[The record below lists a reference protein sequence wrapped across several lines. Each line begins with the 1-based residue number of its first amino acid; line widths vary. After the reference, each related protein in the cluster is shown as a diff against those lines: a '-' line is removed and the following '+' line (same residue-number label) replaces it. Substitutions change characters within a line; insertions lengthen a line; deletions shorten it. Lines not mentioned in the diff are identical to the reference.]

1 MSCPKST
8 APVNIPTVGN
18 ECSLKCNF
26 SHNYPSSELNV
37 TNQGEMLNFRMNNS
51 IQTEQ
56 VEYGNS
62 SYNVQEFL
70 IFCPSVHTFVG
81 EYADAELM
89 IVHNNNMGKEQLAV
103 CIPLMMSNTPNDNS
117 IVLDNILSE
126 VGKRANSAGSVT
138 QVNLASFN
146 LNKFIPKK
154 PYIMYDGTF
163 DCNGDEKNNNMN
175 FVVFRKQD
183 AVKIT
188 PSSMELLN
196 KIIKKQTMFQIKSTP
211 PKKGFL
217 MNKNGPSS
225 GTTSNEDIYIECN
238 PTGSDGEILV
248 PIASVWS
255 ISADTMNLS
264 NVGMIIGIILG
275 VIIMCILIKLL
286 QYILSLM
293 KSDQKS
299 DSANAADTK

>member
-37 TNQGEMLNFRMNNS
+37 TNEGEMLKFRMNNS

-89 IVHNNNMGKEQLAV
+89 IFHNNNMGKEKLAV

-154 PYIMYDGTF
+154 PYIMYDGIL

-175 FVVFRKQD
+175 FFVFRKQD
-183 AVKIT
+183 AVKIK
-188 PSSMELLN
+188 PS
-196 KIIKKQTMFQIKSTP
+196 
-211 PKKGFL
+211 
-217 MNKNGPSS
+217 
-225 GTTSNEDIYIECN
+225 
-238 PTGSDGEILV
+238 
-248 PIASVWS
+248 
-255 ISADTMNLS
+255 
-264 NVGMIIGIILG
+264 
-275 VIIMCILIKLL
+275 
-286 QYILSLM
+286 
-293 KSDQKS
+293 
-299 DSANAADTK
+299 